1 MISMAAI
8 KPLPIWNALR
18 RSYLNP
24 LFLLRPIVS
33 LPALS
38 QHTVV
43 RSMVVGEKP
52 VNRFCSSG
60 VEKDAVH
67 SPSEKRSSRK
77 LGFRFLEFS
86 ETELPVSGVL
96 GNSAIYL
103 LSFYRLTYCPYYREQ
118 SL

>member
-38 QHTVV
+38 QHAVV

-86 ETELPVSGVL
+86 ETAGFRYSRFSETQHHRARKKSR
-96 GNSAIYL
+96 A
-103 LSFYRLTYCPYYREQ
+103 
-118 SL
+118 